1 MTVGLST
8 NQSMNIAEYHRNQ
21 IIEFS
26 LTFFFPAV
34 FDCSLHLCNISHHFL
49 TPSIVTYGFLLVA

>member
-26 LTFFFPAV
+26 LTFFF
-34 FDCSLHLCNISHHFL
+34 LLCLIVAYISAISAITF
-49 TPSIVTYGFLLVA
+49 